1 MKMKVAIL
9 SHILFILPIF
19 TLIFISSPVLADEI
33 DDLKNQIDKKAK
45 AIQELKQKEGE
56 YQLHAGHAHEQADTL
71 EEVVADF
78 NQQIRDVE
86 SDIYIKQQEI
96 SATTLKIRQ
105 KELEIL
111 THEATIERTKHYI
124 AAALREIYENDG
136 EQVSELIFKYEDF
149 SEFFNQ
155 MEYRNLLQEELKAQ
169 LEEIRELKQQIE
181 EEKQALGNQRDEL
194 EKMKYD
200 LEARNTI
207 LDSQRDQ
214 KKNLLAQ
221 TRNTEWRYKE
231 LLKDTREKQAA
242 IQREIF
248 ELEDK
253 LRQSIDAA
261 SIPAPRPGV
270 LGWPTEGLLTQGY
283 GCTKFA
289 KTSSA
294 YPTCFHNGID
304 IGARY
309 GTIVV
314 VAHAGRVVAV
324 QNAPYA
330 YGKWIAVEHDN
341 GLTTMYAHLSLQSV
355 VVGQRVNGGEVI
367 GYMGSTGY
375 STGSHLHFTVY
386 TTNSFSTKPSKIAGT
401 LPIGATINPFN
412 YLP

>member
-1 MKMKVAIL
+1 MKPAIL
-9 SHILFILPIF
+9 SHILFILPICVF
-19 TLIFISSPVLADEI
+19 IFMSSSVLAGEI
-33 DDLKNQIDKKAK
+33 DVLKNQIDEKAK

-56 YQLHAGHAHEQADTL
+56 YQAAAGHAHKQADTL
-71 EEVVADF
+71 EEVVTDY
-78 NQQIRDVE
+78 NQQIRGVE

-96 SATTLKIRQ
+96 AATTLKIRQ
-105 KELEIL
+105 KELAIFM
-111 THEATIERTKHYI
+111 HEATIERTKGYI
-124 AAALREIYENDG
+124 AAVLREIHENDG

-155 MEYRNLLQEELKAQ
+155 MEYRYLLQGELKLQ
-169 LEEIRELKQQIE
+169 LEEIRKLKLQVEGERE
-181 EEKQALGNQRDEL
+181 ELGNQRAEL
-194 EKMKYD
+194 KKLKKD
-200 LEARNTI
+200 FEAHNII

-214 KKNLLAQ
+214 KKNLLTQ

-248 ELEDK
+248 ELEDR
-253 LRQSIDAA
+253 LRQSIDTA
-261 SIPAPRPGV
+261 SIPQPRSGV

-314 VAHAGRVVAV
+314 VARAGRVVAV
-324 QNAPYA
+324 RSAPYA

-355 VVGQRVNGGEVI
+355 NVGQRVDRGEII

-386 TTNSFSTKPSKIAGT
+386 TTNSFSTKSSKIAGT
-401 LPIGATINPFN
+401 LPIGATINPFS